1 MTSLSPKVVPSS
13 LVTTL
18 SEPNPI
24 PENPINVDPEQS
36 SRKITSYFSQSQ
48 LALAFVIQKSKPNH
62 YTTAEYCQFLRQ
74 HIKEGKPTSCKEL
87 RYVDS
92 VDFWKDQYNKIYIK
106 NKKLEEKIQFFD
118 SFQDLSPDRGKND
131 HESLSMNDYVRRIL
145 NGANPRACPNLRRS
159 KKRPAVLR
167 DSVILGV
174 QRGRDAFDNDL
185 TLKLCILRIRRQRN
199 LLGQIVLNIETL
211 DHINLLAR
219 QITKILDIIDNVLI
233 DCCHSC
239 QFIKVDAEN
248 PQILTLFQHIMNQTT
263 QSISCCF
270 DGLNK
275 LCSTHIS
282 NSNARQITYRVVTF
296 FSNSLKLLHEIGH
309 IQAKNEIVQ
318 SRSIRGKRVRQMN
331 SEYVVNKDL
340 ASCLTYILKS
350 IDWKPNNPY
359 HSDLLEGILF
369 SILEHTGRLVSEAVF
384 SEHVAASDY
393 QGKMTKD
400 TLHFNEDFVRFEAIY
415 IVQIL
420 QAALG
425 GSKNRLLIAEVLAAG
440 SSLND
445 DQCASQS
452 SSLSDNLLLKTN
464 MLLQGTLV
472 KSAVGSNDLEG
483 LRLPVPPI
491 EKSRSEY
498 SEGLPVN
505 GYGSEWLLETV
516 WKLVGWDLV
525 T

>member
-1 MTSLSPKVVPSS
+1 
-13 LVTTL
+13 
-18 SEPNPI
+18 
-24 PENPINVDPEQS
+24 
-36 SRKITSYFSQSQ
+36 
-48 LALAFVIQKSKPNH
+48 
-62 YTTAEYCQFLRQ
+62 
-74 HIKEGKPTSCKEL
+74 
-87 RYVDS
+87 
-92 VDFWKDQYNKIYIK
+92 
-106 NKKLEEKIQFFD
+106 
-118 SFQDLSPDRGKND
+118 
-131 HESLSMNDYVRRIL
+131 MNDYVRRIL

-185 TLKLCILRIRRQRN
+185 TLKLCSNGKQRN